1 MSIKCKLGDI
11 RTNNDIWKLTGV
23 VPEDTVCLELEPGD
37 YISAYK
43 LDKYYDIPRCPEDKA
58 IFMKHELHA
67 FYKGG
72 RVFEYDFR
80 IIVPALNGFF
90 RIGCDRKDFREEP
103 FFPSNRIH
111 FYSDSSAKPDV
122 LSRGELFDTACYFLN
137 EGNSGCDPDDTECII
152 ETPNTDFPEVR
163 CTLGDLESMINSVT
177 HPIREYSEVY
187 NTSFDF
193 NYYSGRYMYDYEVY
207 IPELGLVLQEGIK
220 VDMEEDAYEEKL
232 EEENEEHLD
241 IIQSGIYHC
250 YIRDYVTCSWDEND
264 EMCSNWDRIYSHVE
278 WYVED
283 KEIDVPDIDALECI
297 ITLPYRRKNKEL
309 ITDRKVTPPLN
320 ILNIHDFGE
329 GPENEAY
336 KVLLRLT
343 ESEWRGY
350 SLHTKELKSS
360 VISPELQYGH
370 FPVDFLTYEEYL
382 KANEISLVVGTG
394 LGGFYA
400 AVICAKYGIPAI
412 VINPCLTPF
421 LDLPKKGYTGSL
433 SSFMTYYN
441 DLAALEFNRDN
452 ISCLIISDDKY
463 HGIPEFTKAL
473 MKNDRLRKTS
483 HEELHLD
490 DYLCDEVTYLTLEL
504 PKKKARE
511 KKRQKKYAE
520 RSEALLEMINLYEGR
535 ALADK

>member
-23 VPEDTVCLELEPGD
+23 DPEDTVCLELEAGD

-90 RIGCDRKDFREEP
+90 RIGCDRKDFRKVA

-111 FYSDSSAKPDV
+111 FYSDGSDKPDV
-122 LSRGELFDTACYFLN
+122 LSRGELYDTACYFLS
-137 EGNSGCDPDDTECII
+137 EGNNGCDPADTECII

-163 CTLGDLESMINSVT
+163 CTLGDLESVIDSVT
-177 HPIREYSEVY
+177 YPIRKYFEVY
-187 NTSFDF
+187 NSSS
-193 NYYSGRYMYDYEVY
+193 NLIGYHEPYWYDYEVS
-207 IPELGLVLQEGIK
+207 IPELRLVLQEGIE
-220 VDMEEDAYEEKL
+220 VDIEEDAYEEKL

-241 IIQSGIYHC
+241 IIQSGICHF

-309 ITDRKVTPPLN
+309 ITDRTEIPPIN

-336 KVLLRLT
+336 KTLRELKET
-343 ESEWRGY
+343 EWANSRPH
-350 SLHTKELKSS
+350 SKELESS

-382 KANEISLVVGTG
+382 KANEISLVVGNG

-400 AVICAKYGIPAI
+400 AVICAKHDIPAI

-421 LDLPKKGYTGSL
+421 LDLPKKDYTGSL
-433 SSFMTYYN
+433 SSFMAYFS

-452 ISCLIISDDKY
+452 ISCLIITDDKTPD
-463 HGIPEFTKAL
+463 ISDFTKTL
-473 MKNDRLRKTS
+473 LKNERFRTIS
-483 HEELHLD
+483 REELSL
-490 DYLCDEVTYLTLEL
+490 YGYFRDEITYFTLEL

-511 KKRQKKYAE
+511 KKRQKDYAD
-520 RSEALLEMINLYEGR
+520 RSEALLEMINLYEGK